1 MIYEIWLGD
10 HYSHFDH
17 GVAHLDD
24 GQDIKLKGLI
34 HNASYCADSILICHE
49 EDWSHLRW
57 FIHADSLDFYKVYKD
72 TPMVILHN
80 KSKKTLK
87 IDRLTTLAP
96 GESMEADLH
105 PERVLK
111 WKLPIA
117 TEEEIEVIQPT
128 LGH

>member
-34 HNASYCADSILICHE
+34 HNASYCADSVLICHE

-72 TPMVILHN
+72 APTVIFHN
-80 KSKKTLK
+80 GSKKTLK

-111 WKLPIA
+111 WKLPV
-117 TEEEIEVIQPT
+117 IEVIQPT
-128 LGH
+128 VGR